1 MIFRKY
7 NANDLD
13 LLWLIYAK
21 IPVQRLVLLLVC
33 DISMHVMEC
42 DTPSIIHPVP
52 NAHLVQPM
60 FFIILQIKTN

>member
-7 NANDLD
+7 NVHDLD
-13 LLWLIYAK
+13 LLWL
-21 IPVQRLVLLLVC
+21 QRLVLLLVC

-42 DTPSIIHPVP
+42 DTPSIMHPVP

>member
-7 NANDLD
+7 NVHDLD
-13 LLWLIYAK
+13 L
-21 IPVQRLVLLLVC
+21 QRLVLLLVC

-42 DTPSIIHPVP
+42 DTPSIMHPVP
-52 NAHLVQPM
+52 NAYLVQPM

>member
-7 NANDLD
+7 NVHDLH
-13 LLWLIYAK
+13 L
-21 IPVQRLVLLLVC
+21 QRLVLLLVC

-42 DTPSIIHPVP
+42 DTPSIMHPVP

>member
-7 NANDLD
+7 NVNDLD
-13 LLWLIYAK
+13 LLWLI
-21 IPVQRLVLLLVC
+21 QRLVLLLVC

-42 DTPSIIHPVP
+42 DTPSIMHPVP

>member
-1 MIFRKY
+1 MIFHKY
-7 NANDLD
+7 NVYDLD
-13 LLWLIYAK
+13 LLWLI
-21 IPVQRLVLLLVC
+21 QRLVLLLDC

>member
-7 NANDLD
+7 NVNDLD
-13 LLWLIYAK
+13 LLWL
-21 IPVQRLVLLLVC
+21 QRLVLLLVC

-42 DTPSIIHPVP
+42 DTPSIMHPVP

>member
-7 NANDLD
+7 NVHDLH
-13 LLWLIYAK
+13 LL
-21 IPVQRLVLLLVC
+21 QRLVLLLVC

-42 DTPSIIHPVP
+42 DTPSIMHPVP